1 MLDVFGSSYILH
13 HLIHTSRQLPD
24 ESVCLSVYVS
34 RIQYRSLF
42 RKENGRESFDS
53 ENMGVQGLY
62 QEFKERTEFS
72 LNEIVAREGQK
83 QLYFKLR
90 PLYQRYIFGL
100 RSINTKTIIIIL
112 VIVRQQHQ
120 QQQQQFK
127 REKKSTSIKQ
137 RAKHNTNVI
146 IFLQII
152 VFGRKN

>member
-1 MLDVFGSSYILH
+1 MVAKECDDNLYSTECDISILSLKEKKHTDFHLRKRKNIFLITNNDAGCFRFILYFASSDTY
-13 HLIHTSRQLPD
+13 TSRQLPD

-83 QLYFKLR
+83 
-90 PLYQRYIFGL
+90 
-100 RSINTKTIIIIL
+100 
-112 VIVRQQHQ
+112 
-120 QQQQQFK
+120 
-127 REKKSTSIKQ
+127 
-137 RAKHNTNVI
+137 
-146 IFLQII
+146 
-152 VFGRKN
+152 